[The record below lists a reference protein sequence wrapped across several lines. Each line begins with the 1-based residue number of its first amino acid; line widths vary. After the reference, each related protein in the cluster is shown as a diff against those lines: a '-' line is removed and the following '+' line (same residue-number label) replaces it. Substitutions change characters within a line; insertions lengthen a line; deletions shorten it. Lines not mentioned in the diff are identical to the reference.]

1 MIEEVVLVNIDDSVV
16 GKMDK
21 LEAHKKGLLH
31 RAFSILIFNSKNE
44 FLLQKRASGKYH
56 SGSLW
61 SNTCCSHPRPDEELI
76 DAANRRLK
84 EEMGLSASLKSIYS
98 FIYKIDFHDGLSEH
112 ELDYVIVG
120 FTDELPLLNKEE
132 ASDWK
137 YLSYYDLIKDIEM
150 HPDSYTYWFKMIVE
164 NIGNHITLT

>member
-1 MIEEVVLVNIDDSVV
+1 MIEEVVLVNADDNVV
-16 GKMDK
+16 GKMNK

-56 SGSLW
+56 SGCLW
-61 SNTCCSHPRPDEELI
+61 SNTCCSHPRPGEELI
-76 DAANRRLK
+76 DAAHRRLK
-84 EEMGLSASLKSIYS
+84 EEMGLAASLGSLYN
-98 FIYKIDFHDGLSEH
+98 FIYKIDFPDGLSEH

-137 YLSYYDLIKDIEM
+137 YMSYHDLIKDIKV

-164 NIGNHITLT
+164 NIGNYITLD